1 MAYRISRT
9 RHGNPGVSSESLCGR
24 ERRQRAPHSQWRR
37 RVEADDARANAFDKK
52 GVLYDTVNIDKTEG
66 AREFVVD
73 ELGAISAPVVV
84 VRDAE
89 SGEIVDYWSD
99 FRISKIQDLAKNR
112 EAVAASA

>member
-1 MAYRISRT
+1 M
-9 RHGNPGVSSESLCGR
+9 SE
-24 ERRQRAPHSQWRR
+24 Q
-37 RVEADDARANAFDKK
+37 VNVTVYEADRCRKCQTTKNAFDKK
-52 GVLYDTVNIDKTEG
+52 GVLYDTVNIDKAEG